1 MRTRELTDSECAWLE
16 RLERDAPAHEDE
28 LTEWQ
33 QGFLA
38 DLLARFHRYGDRTH
52 ISPKQWEVIARIS
65 EKVIP

>member
-1 MRTRELTDSECAWLE
+1 MTRNILTDAECAWLE
-16 RLERDAPAHEDE
+16 RLERDAGVEGAD
-28 LTEWQ
+28 LTPWE

-52 ISPKQWEVIARIS
+52 ISPKQWALIARIS